1 MTSAYM
7 LKNLLAVALLQ
18 LCAVAVVGSGSSSSS
33 SSSSFSS
40 SGSFSDV
47 DDSSS
52 SLEGVTQLLS
62 SAEHVKVGPA
72 LLAAIAVLGGGV
84 VCLAGYR
91 LFRPTVFCC
100 AFMIGGLFVAGI
112 VETAFASMSWM
123 PTASWIAFAVGGVIA
138 GVVVLMLYSASIFLA
153 GAAGGVMLAF
163 SINTSVGTKIY
174 PENPDVILVVLAVL
188 LGICGGLLALK
199 LEKPVLITTTA
210 IVGATVCV
218 WGVGY
223 FAGDYPNGADLK
235 KFRSRNAQGDWVYT
249 IPDAWW
255 GYLAG
260 MVVLVVLGMSVQIKK
275 TARGYDH
282 GGKTE
287 SHAVPKQKG
296 NAAV

>member
-1 MTSAYM
+1 MSKSAYL

-18 LCAVAVVGSGSSSSS
+18 LCAVAVVGSGS
-33 SSSSFSS
+33 FSS
-40 SGSFSDV
+40 SGSGAFDDV
-47 DDSSS
+47 SSDDSSS

-62 SAEHVKVGPA
+62 SAKHVKVGPA
-72 LLAAIAVLGGGV
+72 VLAAVAILGGGG
-84 VCLAGYR
+84 VCMAGYR
-91 LFRPTVFCC
+91 LFPPGFCC
-100 AFMIGGLFVAGI
+100 AFMVGGLFVAGI

-123 PTASWIAFAVGGVIA
+123 PTASWIAFAIGGVIA
-138 GVVVLMLYSASIFLA
+138 GVVVLMLYSASIFLT

-163 SINTSVGTKIY
+163 TLNTSFGTKIY
-174 PENPDVILVVLAVL
+174 PSNPDVVLIVLAVV
-188 LGICGGLLALK
+188 LGILGGVLALK

-235 KFRSRNAQGDWVYT
+235 QFRAQNDNGDWVYN

-260 MVVLVVLGMSVQIKK
+260 MAVLFVLGMSVQVKK
-275 TARGYDH
+275 TARGYHH

-287 SHAVPKQKG
+287 SHAIAKPTGQ
-296 NAAV
+296 AAV

>member
-1 MTSAYM
+1 MSKSAYL

-18 LCAVAVVGSGSSSSS
+18 LCAVAVVGSGS
-33 SSSSFSS
+33 FSS
-40 SGSFSDV
+40 SGSGAFDDV
-47 DDSSS
+47 SSDDSSS
-52 SLEGVTQLLS
+52 SLEGVTELLS
-62 SAEHVKVGPA
+62 SAKHLKVGPA
-72 LLAAIAVLGGGV
+72 VLAAIAILGGGV
-84 VCLAGYR
+84 VCVAGYR
-91 LFRPTVFCC
+91 LFGPPGFCC
-100 AFMIGGLFVAGI
+100 AFMVGGLFVAGI

-123 PTASWIAFAVGGVIA
+123 PTASWIAFAIGGVIA
-138 GVVVLMLYSASIFLA
+138 GVVVLMLYSASIFLT

-163 SINTSVGTKIY
+163 TLNTSFGTKIY
-174 PENPDVILVVLAVL
+174 PSNPDVVLIVLAVV
-188 LGICGGLLALK
+188 LGILGGVLALK

-235 KFRSRNAQGDWVYT
+235 QFRAQNDNGDWVYN

-260 MVVLVVLGMSVQIKK
+260 MAELFVLGMSVQVKK

-287 SHAVPKQKG
+287 SHAIAKPTGQ
-296 NAAV
+296 AAV